1 MSKQPTPLQIAKY
14 GHIAGALRAFLAER
28 GWSPSELGRQLG
40 IAPSGPHVWV
50 KAQGAPGLAT
60 QKKLAKLTGL
70 PRETFV
76 PHKPDMAG
84 PASSP
89 ALLPGPAS
97 RRVGEVLA
105 FTVNDAGEAR
115 IRLDVTLPLAQA
127 MPLVR
132 LLLDA
137 EAVQRLEN
145 ITHQASR

>member
-1 MSKQPTPLQIAKY
+1 MSKRPTPLQIAKY

-50 KAQGAPGLAT
+50 NAKGAPNLAT

-70 PRETFV
+70 PRETFA
-76 PHKPDMAG
+76 PRKPDKAG
-84 PASSP
+84 PASPPVP
-89 ALLPGPAS
+89 ALLAGPV
-97 RRVGEVLA
+97 RRVGEALS
-105 FTVNDAGEAR
+105 FTINEAGEAR
-115 IRLDVTLPLAQA
+115 IRLDVSLPLAQA

-137 EAVQRLEN
+137 EAVTRIGETLE
-145 ITHQASR
+145 